1 VAEEDVEP
9 ADRPVRWWQR
19 VVPVMVLA
27 LVAGTAVLA
36 LADSSD
42 EIALS
47 TARQPEEYVELVL
60 TRSPDKLC
68 GSKALRVTFAMTS
81 HLATTQRLG
90 WQVRLD
96 PAGKKPAKVAGKGEV
111 LAPPDVTRGVTLRAS
126 APSKTYDLTVTIP
139 GRPERLRVHCN
150 GASS

>member
-1 VAEEDVEP
+1 MAEEHVEP

-19 VVPVMVLA
+19 VVPVTALA
-27 LVAGTAVLA
+27 LVAGVAVLA
-36 LADSSD
+36 VAGNSH
-42 EIALS
+42 EVELS

-68 GSKALRVTFAMTS
+68 AGKNLRITFEMTS
-81 HLATTQRLG
+81 HLAESTRLG
-90 WQVRLD
+90 WEVRLD
-96 PAGKKPAKVAGKGEV
+96 PVGRKPAKVAARGDV
-111 LAPPDVTRGVTLRAS
+111 VAPPEVTRGVTVRAS